1 MEYNLTQLLKTMV
14 DQNASD
20 LHISVNS
27 PPRIRINGSL
37 VSLQVPA
44 LTSEQ
49 AKELCYSSLE
59 NHQKAKFEQ
68 EKEVDLAFSVPD
80 LARFRANI
88 FLQKGEISGSFRVIP
103 SEIKSLDDLHLPPVF
118 KELCSIPRGLILV
131 TGPTGSGK
139 STTLAAMVDHINQ
152 NRYEH
157 IVTVEDPIEF
167 LHPHKNCV
175 VNQRELGGDTDS
187 FARALKSILRQ
198 DPDIVLVG
206 EMRDLE
212 TISAAVTTAETGH
225 LVFATLHTNS
235 CVQTLNRIIDAFP
248 PHQQGQVRAQLSM
261 SLQAVISQTLIPRID
276 QGRCLALEVMIPNS
290 AIQSLISEGKFNQ
303 IYSYMQQGQNKS
315 GMQTLN
321 QSLFSLVTK
330 KTISKQLAF
339 EKSNNVEELAQ
350 MFTRVGNTVAEPN
363 KKPA

>member
-20 LHISVNS
+20 LHISVQS
-27 PPRIRINGSL
+27 PPRIRISGSL
-37 VSLQVPA
+37 VPLQVEP
-44 LTSEQ
+44 LTGDQ
-49 AKELCYSSLE
+49 AKSLCYSSLSE
-59 NHQKAKFEQ
+59 HQKTQFEQ
-68 EKEVDLAFSVPD
+68 NKEIDLAFSVPD

-88 FLQKGEISGSFRVIP
+88 FLQKGQVSGSFRIIP
-103 SEIKSLDDLHLPPVF
+103 SEIKSLDDLKLPSIF
-118 KELCSIPRGLILV
+118 KSLCSIPRGLILV

-139 STTLAAMVDHINQ
+139 STTLASMIDHINQ
-152 NRYEH
+152 NRFEH

-187 FARALKSILRQ
+187 FAKALKSILRQ

-248 PHQQGQVRAQLSM
+248 PHQQDQIRAQLSM
-261 SLQAVISQTLIPRID
+261 SLQAVISQTLIPRLD
-276 QGRCLALEVMIPNS
+276 QGRCLALEIMIPNS
-290 AIQSLISEGKFNQ
+290 AIRSLISEGKFNQ
-303 IYSYMQQGQNKS
+303 IYSYIQQGQNKS

-321 QSLFSLVTK
+321 QSLFTLVNNN
-330 KTISKQLAF
+330 TISKQLAF
-339 EKSNNVEELAQ
+339 EKSNNIEELAQ
-350 MFTRVGNTVAEPN
+350 MLTRGGHKASDTN